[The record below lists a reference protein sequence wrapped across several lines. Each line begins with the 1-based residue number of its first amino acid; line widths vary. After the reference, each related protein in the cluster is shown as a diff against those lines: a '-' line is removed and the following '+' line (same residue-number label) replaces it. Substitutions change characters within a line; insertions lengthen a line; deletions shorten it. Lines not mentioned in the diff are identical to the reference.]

1 MGANHLFMLSN
12 SAMDAS
18 DDKSF
23 MENLYLNYMRLM
35 FSTARKFVSRLPDQ
49 KDIVQD
55 TMEKLIKNI
64 STIRP
69 MNRRTLT
76 SYIVCTIRN
85 TSIDF
90 LRRQGKIIE
99 QNISL
104 DEEEFL
110 DMTAAAPSPD
120 DLLITATQLDLL
132 RSIWPTLTEDDR
144 ILLEGK
150 YILGYTDAELALQLK
165 CEPSSVRMKLTRARR
180 RALEGLTEMN
190 GV

>member
-1 MGANHLFMLSN
+1 MFVLSN
-12 SAMDAS
+12 SAMDDS

-69 MNRRTLT
+69 MNRCTLT

-99 QNISL
+99 HNISL

-110 DMTAAAPSPD
+110 DMAAAAPSPD